1 MHRLGSTTRCSATT
15 TSWRELHPN
24 VNFCT
29 GRITGPMGFPI
40 GMFGVL
46 SALVRLLG
54 WIALCREMISDPR
67 TKIDNAASGL
77 HRAGRAAV
85 HIDLHR

>member
-1 MHRLGSTTRCSATT
+1 
-15 TSWRELHPN
+15 
-24 VNFCT
+24 
-29 GRITGPMGFPI
+29 MGFPI

-77 HRAGRAAV
+77 HRARRAAV